1 MQRAM
6 AAGISEKSELEAE
19 LIRLRDQLRS
29 RGGSQS
35 RNLMVL
41 QSRISEM
48 EGRIADDKRELE
60 YSTEKVLLLNNLDI
74 FYTGGWS
81 LWRLFSYNMPYIELF
96 LNFQTF

>member
-1 MQRAM
+1 M

-19 LIRLRDQLRS
+19 LIRLREQLRS

-60 YSTEKVLLLNNLDI
+60 YSTEKVVLLNNLNI
-74 FYTGGWS
+74 FNTGG
-81 LWRLFSYNMPYIELF
+81 
-96 LNFQTF
+96 